1 VYLSGIPFWL
11 TLVLG
16 GLALWQSARPV
27 GIGLLV
33 GGILTIGLG
42 AALRATP
49 LAGQIGSTV
58 RLFDPVA
65 YAGSL
70 LFIIAACACAVL
82 VPALR
87 AGRVDPVVA
96 LRQD

>member
-1 VYLSGIPFWL
+1 M
-11 TLVLG
+11 
-16 GLALWQSARPV
+16 
-27 GIGLLV
+27 LV
-33 GGILTIGLG
+33 GGVLTAGLG
-42 AALRATP
+42 AALLATP
-49 LAGQIGSTV
+49 LAEQIGETV

-65 YAGSL
+65 YGASL
-70 LFIIAACACAVL
+70 VFIVAACAGAAL

>member
-1 VYLSGIPFWL
+1 
-11 TLVLG
+11 
-16 GLALWQSARPV
+16 
-27 GIGLLV
+27 
-33 GGILTIGLG
+33 
-42 AALRATP
+42 
-49 LAGQIGSTV
+49 V

>member
-1 VYLSGIPFWL
+1 
-11 TLVLG
+11 
-16 GLALWQSARPV
+16 
-27 GIGLLV
+27 
-33 GGILTIGLG
+33 
-42 AALRATP
+42 
-49 LAGQIGSTV
+49 V

-70 LFIIAACACAVL
+70 LFIIAACACAAL